1 MGIRAQIDGRDVRL
15 GRREWAQDPSHSSC
29 AALAPPTEFGV
40 SEVWLTAPEVCGRI
54 LLRDEIRAETDKL
67 DWLFS
72 THTTSRSAAELL
84 LFLHS
89 GMMVAKGSARAATV
103 KVGRR
108 A

>member
-1 MGIRAQIDGRDVRL
+1 
-15 GRREWAQDPSHSSC
+15 
-29 AALAPPTEFGV
+29 
-40 SEVWLTAPEVCGRI
+40 
-54 LLRDEIRAETDKL
+54 
-67 DWLFS
+67 
-72 THTTSRSAAELL
+72 L